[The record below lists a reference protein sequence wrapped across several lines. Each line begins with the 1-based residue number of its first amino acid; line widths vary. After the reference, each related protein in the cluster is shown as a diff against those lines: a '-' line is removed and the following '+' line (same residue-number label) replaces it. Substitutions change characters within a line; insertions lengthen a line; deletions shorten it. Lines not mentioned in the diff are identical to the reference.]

1 MYLFRFCYPCDS
13 TIFYSTPEAAE
24 QAIANLNHSDFHGRK
39 VHLRIDRDNLEPDP
53 PGTSV
58 VSVGTLPWVS
68 TDLQLQEL
76 FVDFKPFSCRVM
88 RDMYGRSRG
97 FAILKFHTAEDSIAA
112 IEAMHLFELNGRALE
127 VNSSYIVVLEGRYSA
142 YMSLNLA
149 LHFHALTLCISLS
162 LL

>member
-1 MYLFRFCYPCDS
+1 MYS

-58 VSVGTLPWVS
+58 LYVGNLPWVS

-76 FVDFKPFSCRVM
+76 FADFKPFSCRVM

-97 FAILKFHTAEDSIAA
+97 FAILKFHAAEDSIAA

-127 VNSSYIVVLEGRYSA
+127 VNLLNQSYPKEVISS
-142 YMSLNLA
+142 
-149 LHFHALTLCISLS
+149 
-162 LL
+162 

>member
-1 MYLFRFCYPCDS
+1 MIDYAIHSLHHFCFFMFLLSLFVNS
-13 TIFYSTPEAAE
+13 TIFYATPEAAE
-24 QAIANLNHSDFHGRK
+24 SAIANLNHSDFHGRK

-58 VSVGTLPWVS
+58 VYVGNLPWVS

-76 FVDFKPFSCRVM
+76 FADFKPFSCRVM

-97 FAILKFHTAEDSIAA
+97 FAILKFHATEDSIAA

-127 VNSSYIVVLEGRYSA
+127 VGKPIV
-142 YMSLNLA
+142 
-149 LHFHALTLCISLS
+149 
-162 LL
+162 